1 LTAGTDLLH
10 KPYHTEDNDMTMTK
24 KQAQMVYEQ
33 ITPEEQVIMSSLI
46 TLSYVFSNMKKKLEM
61 AQETIDRM
69 NKEAK
74 T

>member
-1 LTAGTDLLH
+1 
-10 KPYHTEDNDMTMTK
+10 MTMTK